1 MGLLLLA
8 TQKAHQAY
16 GGLSC
21 LFQFWR
27 EVGKRREEK
36 LPNFLELPSP
46 FSNRFRAPHSRSL
59 LRQTP
64 KVGVFDRTL
73 AAGGVGHGGA
83 GDNRRPLPALPDSGL
98 SVILFFFF
106 GWISAGDCGC
116 GGGGNLCFGVE
127 LGIYF
132 DGVCFLV
139 GVG

>member
-27 EVGKRREEK
+27 EVGNRREDK

-83 GDNRRPLPALPDSGL
+83 GDNSQVRRPLPALPDSGL
-98 SVILFFFF
+98 SVILFFFL
-106 GWISAGDCGC
+106 
-116 GGGGNLCFGVE
+116 GGFR
-127 LGIYF
+127 LGI
-132 DGVCFLV
+132 VVVVVV
-139 GVG
+139 GICVLGRSWELF